1 MSAVTG
7 PITWVRKHSI
17 VVGNI
22 GLILV
27 MLVGLAYLSFGALR
41 WDPFRGTYQL
51 TVHFPNSGGLQE
63 TSGVTLRGAR
73 IGDVQQIRVQPES
86 VDVTVEIA
94 EDVQINRNAV
104 VAALGLSAAGEQ
116 YVDFQPATADG
127 PYFVNGDEID
137 INQTR
142 VTAPFP
148 QTLELTLNVVDQID
162 PVELRSAI
170 DNLEVGL
177 GADGT
182 GDNVL
187 QSLFV
192 SGGTIFADLARV
204 LPQTTKL
211 ISDTGTILKTT
222 ADIQPD
228 LGTTVDSMSTIVN
241 AAVAADKELRLLL
254 DRGPTQLTSLTGS
267 MNQIRDPITDV
278 MQQLVDIARQGALRA
293 PAIAN
298 LLPSIRDASVKSLSM
313 FHDGAWWAF
322 GSVYPRPSCNYA
334 VTPVRPTKILE
345 LSVPTNLYCVT
356 EDPNQQIRGSANA
369 PRPPGDDTAGPPPNF
384 DPNARTVPLD
394 K

>member
-17 VVGNI
+17 LVGNI

-27 MLVGLAYLSFGALR
+27 MVVGLAYLSFGALR

-127 PYFVNGDEID
+127 PYFVNGDEIA

-148 QTLELTLNVVDQID
+148 QTLEATLNVVDQID

-170 DNLEVGL
+170 DNLEVAL
-177 GADGT
+177 GADGS

-187 QSLFV
+187 RSLFV

-228 LGTTVDSMSTIVN
+228 LGTTVDSMSTLVN
-241 AAVAADKELRLLL
+241 AAVAADKELRVLL
-254 DRGPTQLTSLTGS
+254 DQGPTQLTSLTGS

-278 MQQLVDIARQGALRA
+278 LTQFVDIARQGALRA

-298 LLPSIRDASVKSLSM
+298 LLPSIRDASIKSLSM

>member
-1 MSAVTG
+1 MTG